1 MPRWS
6 RYAGQAIANNGRHS
20 IAAVEPIADDAACVT
35 FDYFR
40 HEGADWRAVA
50 PVAGVRDVSGQTYNF
65 SAPKTRK
72 GENGPETLFRPSG
85 LPRRKIPIL
94 NHVQCRF
101 LFADDQPVRLYPNG
115 GPTSGEP
122 AHTLHDIIYSAEAT
136 GPEGVLFN
144 LRDAVMGNMVCA
156 HRLLSTQEMVF
167 ERVAVEGQY
176 VVESAPLALK
186 PDEQRRLLTRALQ
199 RSNRAGMDE
208 PYYMLRLWG
217 TNNCTSNPLE
227 ILDEVVSYDW
237 LHWLGATLYRLPLSP
252 RFYLRLRGLD
262 SDPSFRKFLRVEF
275 ADYLNDPA
283 TRRRR
288 RDHVKQAIA
297 DRRKAQGRGR

>member
-1 MPRWS
+1 MPKWS
-6 RYAGQAIANNGRHS
+6 RYAGQPIADNGRHS
-20 IAAVEPIADDAACVT
+20 IAATEPIADDADFVT

-40 HEGADWRAVA
+40 HEGADWRAVV
-50 PVAGVRDVSGQTYNF
+50 PVVGVRDVCGQTYNF

-115 GPTSGEP
+115 GPTDGEP
-122 AHTLHDIIYSAEAT
+122 AHTLHDIVYSVEAT
-136 GPEGVLFN
+136 GPDGVLFN
-144 LRDAVMGNMVCA
+144 LRDAVMGNMICS
-156 HRLLSTQEMVF
+156 HRFVSTQEMVF

-176 VVESAPLALK
+176 VVESAPLKLQAE
-186 PDEQRRLLTRALQ
+186 EQQRLLIKALQ

-208 PYYMLRLWG
+208 PYYMLRLWS

-227 ILDEVVSYDW
+227 ILDQVVRYNW
-237 LHWLGATLYRLPLSP
+237 LQWLSAMLYRLPLSP
-252 RFYLRLRGLD
+252 RLYLRLRGLD
-262 SDPSFRKFLRVEF
+262 SDPTYRKFLRVEF
-275 ADYLNDPA
+275 ADYLNDDA

-288 RDHVKQAIA
+288 REHVKRAIA
-297 DRRKAQGRGR
+297 GRRAAQGRAR